1 LTQSQTP
8 IYTVTDLTAYVKRL
22 MDHDE
27 VLSDVIVRGEISNLR
42 KPASGHIY
50 FSLKDDKALLHAV
63 CFRGH
68 ASTLGFDPADGMS
81 VVAGGSVTV
90 YEPQGRYQIVVRFM
104 RPDGVGALAAAF
116 EQLKAKLEQEGLF
129 ASERKRPLP
138 RFPKTI
144 ALVTSDSGAA
154 VRDMISILTG
164 RYPPAR
170 IKLVPTVVQGEDA
183 APSIVRSLR
192 AANAVGA
199 DVIILGRG
207 GGSLEDLW
215 PFNEEVVAREVFAS
229 QVPVISAVGHETDY
243 VLTDFVADARAATPS
258 HAAEM
263 AVPDAAELMAYAG
276 TLRTQYHRRLLG
288 MVQQYSLR
296 LQAAAG
302 HPTIRRPATLIE
314 GKLQRLDDL
323 RRDSAGN
330 IARLVHLYSLR
341 FQAASGHPA
350 LRRPETMIQIKRH
363 RLTDLQRVL
372 AVNIGQLVPLYS
384 LRLRVASGRS
394 ALRDPKAAL
403 DAKLQRLE
411 AVRRGMNSNTRQF
424 MWRHRARLETL
435 QARLSALDPDAAL
448 RRGYSIVRRADD
460 GRLIAS
466 AAAVAEADELRIS
479 LSDGEVAARVLG
491 TVLDSA

>member
-1 LTQSQTP
+1 MTQSQTP
-8 IYTVTDLTAYVKRL
+8 ILSVTDLTAYVKRL
-22 MDHDE
+22 MDRDE
-27 VLSDVIVRGEISNLR
+27 LLSDVIVRGEISNLR

-50 FSLKDDKALLHAV
+50 FSLKDDKTLLYAV

-68 ASTLGFDPADGMS
+68 VSTLGFDPADGMS

-116 EQLKAKLEQEGLF
+116 EQLKARLEQEGLF
-129 ASERKRPLP
+129 APERKRPLP
-138 RFPKTI
+138 RFPHTI

-229 QVPVISAVGHETDY
+229 RVPVISAVGHETDY
-243 VLTDFVADARAATPS
+243 VLTDFVADVRAATPS

-263 AVPDAAELMAYAG
+263 AVPDARELLVYASS
-276 TLRTQYHRRLLG
+276 LRSQSLRRLRA
-288 MVQQYSLR
+288 MVQQSTLR

-302 HPTIRRPATLIE
+302 HPALRRPETLVE

-323 RRDSAGN
+323 RR
-330 IARLVHLYSLR
+330 
-341 FQAASGHPA
+341 
-350 LRRPETMIQIKRH
+350 
-363 RLTDLQRVL
+363 VL
-372 AVNIGQLVPLYS
+372 DV
-384 LRLRVASGRS
+384 
-394 ALRDPKAAL
+394 
-403 DAKLQRLE
+403 
-411 AVRRGMNSNTRQF
+411 NTRQYLGL
-424 MWRHRARLETL
+424 RRARLETL

-460 GRLIAS
+460 GRLVTS
-466 AAAVAEADELRIS
+466 VAAVAEADELRIS
-479 LSDGEVAARVLG
+479 VSDGEVAARVSG

>member
-1 LTQSQTP
+1 MTQSQTP
-8 IYTVTDLTAYVKRL
+8 ILSVTDLTAYVKRL
-22 MDHDE
+22 MDRDE
-27 VLSDVIVRGEISNLR
+27 LLSDVIVRGEISNLR

-50 FSLKDDKALLHAV
+50 FSLKDDKTLLYAV

-68 ASTLGFDPADGMS
+68 VSTLGFDPADGMS

-116 EQLKAKLEQEGLF
+116 EQLKARLEQEGLF
-129 ASERKRPLP
+129 APERKRPLP
-138 RFPKTI
+138 RFPHTI

-229 QVPVISAVGHETDY
+229 RVPVISAVGHETDY
-243 VLTDFVADARAATPS
+243 VLTDFVADVRAATPS

-263 AVPDAAELMAYAG
+263 AVPDARELLVYASS
-276 TLRTQYHRRLLG
+276 LRSQSLRRLRA
-288 MVQQYSLR
+288 MVQQSTLR
-296 LQAAAG
+296 LKAAAG
-302 HPTIRRPATLIE
+302 HPALRRPETLVE

-323 RRDSAGN
+323 RR
-330 IARLVHLYSLR
+330 
-341 FQAASGHPA
+341 
-350 LRRPETMIQIKRH
+350 
-363 RLTDLQRVL
+363 VL
-372 AVNIGQLVPLYS
+372 DV
-384 LRLRVASGRS
+384 
-394 ALRDPKAAL
+394 
-403 DAKLQRLE
+403 
-411 AVRRGMNSNTRQF
+411 NTRQYLGL
-424 MWRHRARLETL
+424 RRARLETL

-460 GRLIAS
+460 GRLVTS
-466 AAAVAEADELRIS
+466 VAAVAEADELRIS
-479 LSDGEVAARVLG
+479 VSDGEVAVRVSG

>member
-1 LTQSQTP
+1 MTQSQTP
-8 IYTVTDLTAYVKRL
+8 ILSVTDLTAYVKRL
-22 MDHDE
+22 MDRDE
-27 VLSDVIVRGEISNLR
+27 LLSDVIVRGEISNLR

-50 FSLKDDKALLHAV
+50 FSLKDDKTLLYAV

-68 ASTLGFDPADGMS
+68 VSTLGFDPADGMS

-116 EQLKAKLEQEGLF
+116 EQLKARLEQEGLF
-129 ASERKRPLP
+129 APERKRPLP
-138 RFPKTI
+138 RFPHTI

-229 QVPVISAVGHETDY
+229 RVPVISAVGHETDY
-243 VLTDFVADARAATPS
+243 VLTDFVADVRAATPS

-263 AVPDAAELMAYAG
+263 AVPDARELLVYASS
-276 TLRTQYHRRLLG
+276 LRSQSLRRLRA
-288 MVQQYSLR
+288 MVQQSTLR

-302 HPTIRRPATLIE
+302 HPALRRPETLVE

-323 RRDSAGN
+323 RR
-330 IARLVHLYSLR
+330 
-341 FQAASGHPA
+341 
-350 LRRPETMIQIKRH
+350 
-363 RLTDLQRVL
+363 VL
-372 AVNIGQLVPLYS
+372 DV
-384 LRLRVASGRS
+384 
-394 ALRDPKAAL
+394 
-403 DAKLQRLE
+403 
-411 AVRRGMNSNTRQF
+411 NTRQYLGL
-424 MWRHRARLETL
+424 RRARLETL

-460 GRLIAS
+460 GRLITS
-466 AAAVAEADELRIS
+466 VAAVAEADELRIS
-479 LSDGEVAARVLG
+479 VSDGEVAARVSG

>member
-1 LTQSQTP
+1 
-8 IYTVTDLTAYVKRL
+8 VTDLTAYVKRL
-22 MDHDE
+22 MDRDE
-27 VLSDVIVRGEISNLR
+27 LLSDVIVRGEISNLR

-50 FSLKDDKALLHAV
+50 FSLKDDKTLLYAV

-68 ASTLGFDPADGMS
+68 VSTLGFDPADGMS

-116 EQLKAKLEQEGLF
+116 EQLKARLEQEGLF
-129 ASERKRPLP
+129 APERKRPLP
-138 RFPKTI
+138 RFPHTI

-229 QVPVISAVGHETDY
+229 RVPVISAVGHETDY
-243 VLTDFVADARAATPS
+243 VLTDFVADVRAATPS

-263 AVPDAAELMAYAG
+263 AVPDARELLVYASS
-276 TLRTQYHRRLLG
+276 LRSQSLRRLRA
-288 MVQQYSLR
+288 MVQQSTLR

-302 HPTIRRPATLIE
+302 HPALRRPETLVE

-323 RRDSAGN
+323 RR
-330 IARLVHLYSLR
+330 
-341 FQAASGHPA
+341 
-350 LRRPETMIQIKRH
+350 
-363 RLTDLQRVL
+363 VL
-372 AVNIGQLVPLYS
+372 DV
-384 LRLRVASGRS
+384 
-394 ALRDPKAAL
+394 
-403 DAKLQRLE
+403 
-411 AVRRGMNSNTRQF
+411 NTRQYLGL
-424 MWRHRARLETL
+424 RRARLETL

-460 GRLIAS
+460 GRLVTS
-466 AAAVAEADELRIS
+466 VAAVAEADELRIS
-479 LSDGEVAARVLG
+479 VSDGEVAARVSG

>member
-8 IYTVTDLTAYVKRL
+8 ILSVTDLTAYVKRL
-22 MDHDE
+22 MDRDE
-27 VLSDVIVRGEISNLR
+27 LLSDVIVRGEISNLR

-50 FSLKDDKALLHAV
+50 FSLKDDKTLLYAV

-68 ASTLGFDPADGMS
+68 VSTLGFDPADGMS

-116 EQLKAKLEQEGLF
+116 EQLKARLEQEGLF
-129 ASERKRPLP
+129 APERKRPLP
-138 RFPKTI
+138 RFPHTI

-154 VRDMISILTG
+154 VQDMISILTG

-229 QVPVISAVGHETDY
+229 RVPVISAVGHETDY
-243 VLTDFVADARAATPS
+243 VLTDFVADVRAATPS

-263 AVPDAAELMAYAG
+263 AVPDARELLVYASS
-276 TLRTQYHRRLLG
+276 LRSQSLRRLRA
-288 MVQQYSLR
+288 MVQQSTLR

-302 HPTIRRPATLIE
+302 HPALRRPETLVE

-323 RRDSAGN
+323 RR
-330 IARLVHLYSLR
+330 
-341 FQAASGHPA
+341 
-350 LRRPETMIQIKRH
+350 
-363 RLTDLQRVL
+363 VL
-372 AVNIGQLVPLYS
+372 DV
-384 LRLRVASGRS
+384 
-394 ALRDPKAAL
+394 
-403 DAKLQRLE
+403 
-411 AVRRGMNSNTRQF
+411 NTRQYLGL
-424 MWRHRARLETL
+424 RRARLETL

-460 GRLIAS
+460 GRLITS
-466 AAAVAEADELRIS
+466 VAAVAEADELRIS
-479 LSDGEVAARVLG
+479 VSDGEVAARVSG

>member
-1 LTQSQTP
+1 M
-8 IYTVTDLTAYVKRL
+8 TDLTAYVKRL
-22 MDHDE
+22 MDRDE
-27 VLSDVIVRGEISNLR
+27 LLSDVIVRGEISNLR

-50 FSLKDDKALLHAV
+50 FSLKDDKTLLYAV

-68 ASTLGFDPADGMS
+68 VSTLGFDPADGMS

-116 EQLKAKLEQEGLF
+116 EQLKARLEQEGLF
-129 ASERKRPLP
+129 APERKRPLP
-138 RFPKTI
+138 RFPHTI

-229 QVPVISAVGHETDY
+229 RVPVISAVGHETDY
-243 VLTDFVADARAATPS
+243 VLTDFVADVRAATPS

-263 AVPDAAELMAYAG
+263 AVPDARELLVYASS
-276 TLRTQYHRRLLG
+276 LRSQSLRRLRA
-288 MVQQYSLR
+288 MVQQSTLR

-302 HPTIRRPATLIE
+302 HPALRRPETLVE

-323 RRDSAGN
+323 RR
-330 IARLVHLYSLR
+330 
-341 FQAASGHPA
+341 
-350 LRRPETMIQIKRH
+350 
-363 RLTDLQRVL
+363 VL
-372 AVNIGQLVPLYS
+372 DV
-384 LRLRVASGRS
+384 
-394 ALRDPKAAL
+394 
-403 DAKLQRLE
+403 
-411 AVRRGMNSNTRQF
+411 NTRQYLGL
-424 MWRHRARLETL
+424 RRARLETL

-460 GRLIAS
+460 GRLITS
-466 AAAVAEADELRIS
+466 VAAVAEADELRIS
-479 LSDGEVAARVLG
+479 VSDGEVAARVSG

>member
-8 IYTVTDLTAYVKRL
+8 ILSVTDLTAYVKRL
-22 MDHDE
+22 MDRDE
-27 VLSDVIVRGEISNLR
+27 LLSDVIVRGEISNLR

-50 FSLKDDKALLHAV
+50 FSLKDDKTLLYAV

-68 ASTLGFDPADGMS
+68 VSTLGFDPTDGMS

-116 EQLKAKLEQEGLF
+116 EQLKARLEQEGLF
-129 ASERKRPLP
+129 APERKRPLP
-138 RFPKTI
+138 RFPHTI

-154 VRDMISILTG
+154 VQDMISILTG

-229 QVPVISAVGHETDY
+229 RVPVISAVGHETDY
-243 VLTDFVADARAATPS
+243 VLTDFVADVRAATPS

-263 AVPDAAELMAYAG
+263 AVPDARELLVYASS
-276 TLRTQYHRRLLG
+276 LRSQSLRRLRA
-288 MVQQYSLR
+288 MVQQSTLR

-302 HPTIRRPATLIE
+302 HPALRRPETLVE

-323 RRDSAGN
+323 RR
-330 IARLVHLYSLR
+330 
-341 FQAASGHPA
+341 
-350 LRRPETMIQIKRH
+350 
-363 RLTDLQRVL
+363 VL
-372 AVNIGQLVPLYS
+372 DV
-384 LRLRVASGRS
+384 
-394 ALRDPKAAL
+394 
-403 DAKLQRLE
+403 
-411 AVRRGMNSNTRQF
+411 NTRQYLGL
-424 MWRHRARLETL
+424 RRARLETL

-460 GRLIAS
+460 GRLITS
-466 AAAVAEADELRIS
+466 VAAVAEADELRIS
-479 LSDGEVAARVLG
+479 VSDGEVAARVSG

>member
-8 IYTVTDLTAYVKRL
+8 ILSVTDLTAYVKRL
-22 MDHDE
+22 MDRDE
-27 VLSDVIVRGEISNLR
+27 LLSDVIVRGEISNLR

-50 FSLKDDKALLHAV
+50 FSLKDDKTLLYAV

-68 ASTLGFDPADGMS
+68 VSTLGFDPADGMS

-116 EQLKAKLEQEGLF
+116 EQLKARLEQEGLF
-129 ASERKRPLP
+129 APERKRPLP
-138 RFPKTI
+138 RFPHTI

-229 QVPVISAVGHETDY
+229 RVPVISAVGHETDY
-243 VLTDFVADARAATPS
+243 VLTDFVADVRAATPS

-263 AVPDAAELMAYAG
+263 AVPDARELLVYASS
-276 TLRTQYHRRLLG
+276 LRSQSLRRLRA
-288 MVQQYSLR
+288 MVQQSTLR

-302 HPTIRRPATLIE
+302 HPALRRPETLVE

-323 RRDSAGN
+323 RR
-330 IARLVHLYSLR
+330 
-341 FQAASGHPA
+341 
-350 LRRPETMIQIKRH
+350 
-363 RLTDLQRVL
+363 VL
-372 AVNIGQLVPLYS
+372 DV
-384 LRLRVASGRS
+384 
-394 ALRDPKAAL
+394 
-403 DAKLQRLE
+403 
-411 AVRRGMNSNTRQF
+411 NTRQYLGL
-424 MWRHRARLETL
+424 RRARLETL

-460 GRLIAS
+460 GRLVTS
-466 AAAVAEADELRIS
+466 VAAVAEADELRIS
-479 LSDGEVAARVLG
+479 VSDGEVAARVSG

>member
-1 LTQSQTP
+1 M
-8 IYTVTDLTAYVKRL
+8 TDLTAYVKRL

-50 FSLKDDKALLHAV
+50 FSLKDDKALRQAV
-63 CFRGH
+63 CVWGH
-68 ASTLGFDPADGMS
+68 ASSLGCDPADGMS
-81 VVAGGSVTV
+81 VGAGGSVTV

-229 QVPVISAVGHETDY
+229 RVPVISAVGHETDY
-243 VLTDFVADARAATPS
+243 VLTDGVADVRAATPS

-263 AVPDAAELMAYAG
+263 AVPDARELLVYASS
-276 TLRTQYHRRLLG
+276 LRSQSLRRLRA
-288 MVQQYSLR
+288 MVQQSTLR

-302 HPTIRRPATLIE
+302 HPALRRPETLVE

-323 RRDSAGN
+323 RR
-330 IARLVHLYSLR
+330 
-341 FQAASGHPA
+341 
-350 LRRPETMIQIKRH
+350 
-363 RLTDLQRVL
+363 VL
-372 AVNIGQLVPLYS
+372 DV
-384 LRLRVASGRS
+384 
-394 ALRDPKAAL
+394 
-403 DAKLQRLE
+403 
-411 AVRRGMNSNTRQF
+411 NTRQYLGL
-424 MWRHRARLETL
+424 RRARLETL

-460 GRLIAS
+460 GRLVTS
-466 AAAVAEADELRIS
+466 VAAVAEADELRIS
-479 LSDGEVAARVLG
+479 VSDGEVAVRVSG